1 VTREILLF
9 LVTCHLSPVTAFMR
23 LDLFLKA
30 SRLTLRR
37 TVAQALCDA
46 GAVSVNGVPAK
57 SSRTIHV
64 GDEIALRRR
73 NQLLTV
79 RVLALPATRQT
90 SRSDASS
97 LYEILSDVTVSEDL
111 LD

>member
-1 VTREILLF
+1 
-9 LVTCHLSPVTAFMR
+9 MR

-30 SRLTLRR
+30 SRLSPRR

-46 GAVSVNGVPAK
+46 GLVSVNGAPAK
-57 SSRTIHV
+57 SSRAV
-64 GDEIALRRR
+64 RVRDEISLRRR
-73 NQLLTV
+73 NHLLTV
-79 RVLALPATRQT
+79 RVLILPATRQT

-97 LYEILSDVTVSEDL
+97 LYEILSDVILTEDP

>member
-1 VTREILLF
+1 
-9 LVTCHLSPVTAFMR
+9 MR

-30 SRLTLRR
+30 SRLVLRR

-46 GAVSVNGVPAK
+46 GAVSVNNVPAK
-57 SSRTIHV
+57 SSRSVQV
-64 GDEIALRRR
+64 GDLIALRRR

-90 SRSDASS
+90 SRSDASN
-97 LYEILSDVTVSEDL
+97 LYEILSNVAVPGEL

>member
-1 VTREILLF
+1 
-9 LVTCHLSPVTAFMR
+9 MR

-46 GAVSVNGVPAK
+46 GAVSVNNIPAK
-57 SSRTIHV
+57 SSRGVHV

-90 SRSDASS
+90 SRSDAST
-97 LYEILSDVTVSEDL
+97 LYEILSDVAVSEDP